1 MMMEI
6 FMIVLMNMTLWQ
18 AFPLQYSVPLSQAS
32 SEHSQPGSSN
42 DDDDDDDDN
51 DDDCCES

>member
-6 FMIVLMNMTLWQ
+6 FMIVLMLMTLWQ
-18 AFPLQYSVPLSQAS
+18 AFPLQYSVPLSQALT
-32 SEHSQPGSSN
+32 EHNQPGSSN
-42 DDDDDDDDN
+42 DDDNGND